1 MTHLVEATNIND
13 ASRNN
18 DAIVIVGGSECN
30 SAGFSKIFS
39 LINDFEDL
47 FPKNADVTIRR
58 GIACL
63 DIPSNAYMVIN
74 KDPFYDGDP
83 SDDEAC
89 ITRVFEVKDDDDNSE
104 VMDK

>member
-39 LINDFEDL
+39 LINDFEDWY
-47 FPKNADVTIRR
+47 PKNADVTIRR
-58 GIACL
+58 GITCL
-63 DIPSNAYMVIN
+63 DIPSNAYMVIS

-89 ITRVFEVKDDDDNSE
+89 ITRVFEVKDDGGEDTE
-104 VMDK
+104 GKE

>member
-58 GIACL
+58 GITCL
-63 DIPSNAYMVIN
+63 DIPSNAYMVIS

-89 ITRVFEVKDDDDNSE
+89 ITRVFEVKDDGGEDTE
-104 VMDK
+104 GKE